1 MKKTLLTIAAMAS
14 VMSAGATDFT
24 GALQTNAGGQKGS
37 FDNATVSVD
46 DNGDGTSKVTIR
58 NFGYKYYAQDMNVGN
73 IVLASVPTVKVGS
86 VTMLDFEGRVDIA
99 AGDNGDLTWLG
110 PSYSA
115 LCEGGVPVVFKGE
128 VRGDKLAAAFD
139 LDTYQ
144 AARHRIKATFGD
156 SRYVMGQMLG
166 SDFEAWHKVSASDLF
181 SGASVESDEPDGWH
195 SFMSCTGDLASF
207 VNSTVHTF
215 VSDDV
220 RPGSTGSSSLK
231 VVSGLVLGSVPA
243 NGTITNGRM
252 VAGSMIPSDPKNNA
266 TSDPSSADVDA
277 SGDPFYTP
285 LTSRPDS
292 IAVWVKFKPGT
303 LSDEHKDDKYATI
316 SAIIND
322 GTKYQ
327 DPEDV
332 AYTNVVAKAQYSQIA
347 ENGFQWQ
354 RVVVPFDY
362 ASYVENGVDP
372 KAILVTLS
380 TNSQPGVG
388 STDADNLDQLYVDDL
403 ELIYNAKL
411 ANAEIA
417 GKSVA
422 GFSKDKFYYE
432 DAFTSDHE
440 LTADDVK
447 GVLDGT
453 GSHVSTSISRS
464 VNEPG
469 KVTVTVTVTSGDLR
483 TINAYT
489 FVGKEPLADV
499 VNKYT
504 DKMVISLNGI
514 EQDPQEATISVA
526 DHNDGTYDFS
536 LDQFSFGGMIIGDV
550 TMKNVSGTTDADGYT
565 TFECDADA
573 DITNGGSIAAALGG
587 KVHVKMNAQTNP
599 DGMLYAE
606 ISLPV
611 VLGDDTMDVYV
622 VFGNKTYTA
631 IKSVVSDNGGIKAIY
646 DLNGRQL
653 INLQRGVNIV
663 RMANGKTVKIVKK

>member
-1 MKKTLLTIAAMAS
+1 MKKTLLTIAAMAA
-14 VMSAGATDFT
+14 VMSAGATDYT
-24 GALQTNAGGQKGS
+24 GALQTNAGGQKGA

-46 DNGDGTSKVTIR
+46 DNGDGTSTVTIH
-58 NFGYKYYAQDMNVGN
+58 NFAYKYYAQDMNVGN
-73 IVLASVPTVKVGS
+73 IVLTSVPTVKVGS

-115 LCEGGVPVVFKGE
+115 LCQGGVPVVFKAE
-128 VRGDKLAAAFD
+128 VRGDKLAAALD

-166 SDFEAWHKVSASDLF
+166 SDFEAWHKATF
-181 SGASVESDEPDGWH
+181 TNPYTQATAESDEPDGWH
-195 SFMSCTGDLASF
+195 SFMSCTGTYANVVSG
-207 VNSTVHTF
+207 TVHTF
-215 VSDDV
+215 ISDEV
-220 RPGSTGSSSLK
+220 RPGSTGKSSIK
-231 VVSGLVLGSVPA
+231 VVSGLALGIVPA

-252 VAGSMIPSDPKNNA
+252 IAGSFSASDPANNA
-266 TSDPSSADVDA
+266 TSDPSSTDVDA

-285 LTSRPDS
+285 LTTRPDS

-303 LSDEHKDDKYATI
+303 LDDDHKDDKYATI

-332 AYTNVVAKAQYSQIA
+332 AYTNVVAKAQYCKIA
-347 ENGFQWQ
+347 ENDFQWQ
-354 RVVVPFDY
+354 RIVVPFDY
-362 ASYVENGVDP
+362 ASYVENGASP

-380 TNSQPGVG
+380 TNSVPGVG
-388 STDADNLDQLYVDDL
+388 STDADNPDQLFVDDL

-411 ANAEIA
+411 ESAEIA
-417 GKSVA
+417 GQAVE
-422 GFSKDKFYYE
+422 GFSKDNFYY
-432 DAFTSDHE
+432 DNAFTSDHE

-447 GVLDGT
+447 GVVDGYD
-453 GSHVSTSISRS
+453 SHPSVAISRS
-464 VNEPG
+464 ENEPG
-469 KVTVTVTVTSGDLR
+469 KVTVTVTLTSGDLR
-483 TINAYT
+483 TVNAYT
-489 FVGKEPLADV
+489 FVGKEPVADV
-499 VNKYT
+499 VTNYT
-504 DKMVISLNGI
+504 DKMTISLNGV
-514 EQDPQEATISVA
+514 EFDPQEATISIA
-526 DHNDGTYDFS
+526 DHSDGTYDFS
-536 LDQFSFGGMIIGDV
+536 LNQFSFAGMLVGDV
-550 TMKNVSGTTDADGYT
+550 TMKNVAGTTDANGYT

-573 DITNGGSIAAALGG
+573 DITNGDKIAADLGG

-611 VLGDDTMDVYV
+611 SLEGDTMDVYA
-622 VFGNKTYTA
+622 VFGNKTYTS

-646 DLNGRQL
+646 DLNGHQL
-653 INLQRGVNIV
+653 LNLQRGVNIV